1 MRKGTSHFHTLN
13 IEEVEIEG
21 IYIYIYTY
29 EYVVGM
35 GEDGALT

>member
-21 IYIYIYTY
+21 IYIYTY